1 MQRRSLYR
9 HTSLSFL
16 SSGNILGR
24 LRLHIPIFDRTKA
37 LQDLFIFIFLIAVIC
52 CAGMERTT
60 DQPASVTRGSKSY
73 CLNQTLGCWQ
83 PSRRPGRIAE
93 EEVCSVRRN
102 KVLIIWAAGTT
113 VCVCN
118 EC

>member
-1 MQRRSLYR
+1 M
-9 HTSLSFL
+9 HTSLFLFSFL
-16 SSGNILGR
+16 RQHFGHFRSHKGPARFSY
-24 LRLHIPIFDRTKA
+24 FY
-37 LQDLFIFIFLIAVIC
+37 FLIAVIC
-52 CAGMERTT
+52 CAGGANNR

-73 CLNQTLGCWQ
+73 CLNQTLGCWH

-93 EEVCSVRRN
+93 EEVCSVLWRN